1 MIIKN
6 KTHLLGHFTVTLNQE
21 CSKEHGCYL
30 LKEGNLLKT
39 DRWTAT
45 HRRIGRCR
53 QTKRW
58 MDIQAESWTDRPITI
73 TKCVSQITTVDSGHF
88 ANFFITEQQ
97 PVTLTMSLGI
107 FTSSNTS
114 LIYEFGKFY
123 S

>member
-45 HRRIGRCR
+45 HRWIGRC
-53 QTKRW
+53 
-58 MDIQAESWTDRPITI
+58 TDRPKDRWISRQKAGLTDQLQLQN
-73 TKCVSQITTVDSGHF
+73 VSAKLLQ
-88 ANFFITEQQ
+88 
-97 PVTLTMSLGI
+97 
-107 FTSSNTS
+107 
-114 LIYEFGKFY
+114 
-123 S
+123 